1 MIRGLKLT
9 KLNIIDTL
17 GGNVMHAMKKSS
29 EGYSG
34 FGEAYFSEIDKGAI
48 KAWKK
53 HKNMVLNLVVP
64 LGKIKFVIFD
74 NRFDE
79 NGKFYE
85 IILSKENYCRLT
97 VPPNLWL
104 GFQGLSD
111 SSSTLLNIADTEHNP
126 LESEHL
132 ELEKINY
139 DWSIK

>member
-64 LGKIKFVIFD
+64 LGKIKFVI
-74 NRFDE
+74 
-79 NGKFYE
+79 
-85 IILSKENYCRLT
+85 
-97 VPPNLWL
+97 
-104 GFQGLSD
+104 
-111 SSSTLLNIADTEHNP
+111 LNIIITILQN
-126 LESEHL
+126 
-132 ELEKINY
+132 I
-139 DWSIK
+139 